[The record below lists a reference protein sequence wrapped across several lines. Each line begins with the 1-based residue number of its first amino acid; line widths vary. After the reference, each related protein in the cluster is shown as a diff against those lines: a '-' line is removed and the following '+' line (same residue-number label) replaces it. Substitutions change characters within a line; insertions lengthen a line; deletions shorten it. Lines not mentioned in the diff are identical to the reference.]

1 MINSWSSRKPDAFLW
16 NEHHGFCEARHSRSR
31 GGQADFISNGGAV
44 AWTDDSKGLYLMRPR
59 HPVLGSCLY
68 KVSVGEDHGERH
80 KVVMKCAEAYAL
92 ATLPSSQ
99 PLDDDPGFRRYLLG
113 LRIVAR
119 THYLSEN
126 VKQINQAIEM
136 IRDYLWSLYD
146 GYDYNY

>member
-1 MINSWSSRKPDAFLW
+1 MSENLLDKRPHLIPCIIAAVILLGAFYIIKEIVDDRQLKKHLEANPYHQSLNRAVDAINMAI
-16 NEHHGFCEARHSRSR
+16 GHSFEELNH
-31 GGQADFISNGGAV
+31 D
-44 AWTDDSKGLYLMRPR
+44 K
-59 HPVLGSCLY
+59 
-68 KVSVGEDHGERH
+68 RH

-99 PLDDDPGFRRYLLG
+99 PPDDDDPGFRRYLLG

-126 VKQINQAIEM
+126 VKQANQAIDM

-146 GYDYNY
+146 GYGYDY

>member
-1 MINSWSSRKPDAFLW
+1 MEQILEKRPHLTHCIIAAVILLGAFYIIKEIVDDRQIKRDLEADPYYQSLYRAADAINMVR
-16 NEHHGFCEARHSRSR
+16 GHSF
-31 GGQADFISNGGAV
+31 AELN
-44 AWTDDSKGLYLMRPR
+44 
-59 HPVLGSCLY
+59 H
-68 KVSVGEDHGERH
+68 EERH

-92 ATLPSSQ
+92 ATLQSSQ
-99 PLDDDPGFRRYLLG
+99 PLDDDPSFRRYLFG

-126 VKQINQAIEM
+126 VKQVNQAIDM